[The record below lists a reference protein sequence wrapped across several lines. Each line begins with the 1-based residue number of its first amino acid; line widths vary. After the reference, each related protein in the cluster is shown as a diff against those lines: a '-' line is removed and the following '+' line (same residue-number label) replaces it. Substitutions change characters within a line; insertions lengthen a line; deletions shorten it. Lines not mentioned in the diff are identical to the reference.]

1 MWVLWEIGRTTARE
15 TAVSRISIDVTDAEH
30 RKLKALAAL
39 NGQSVKRFVLA
50 RTIGDQAQDADLS
63 ELEQLLD
70 RRIDRAQKQGASRR
84 TVGGIFGQ
92 ARRSASPC
100 PDA

>member
-1 MWVLWEIGRTTARE
+1 M
-15 TAVSRISIDVTDAEH
+15 SRISIDVTDAQH

-39 NGQSVKRFVLA
+39 NGQSVKHFVLA

-63 ELEQLLD
+63 ELEELLD
-70 RRIDRAQKQGASRR
+70 KRIDRAQAEGASRR
-84 TVGGIFGQ
+84 TVGGIFRQ
-92 ARRSASPC
+92 ALRSASPS

>member
-1 MWVLWEIGRTTARE
+1 M
-15 TAVSRISIDVTDAEH
+15 SRISIDVTDAEH

-50 RTIGDQAQDADLS
+50 RTLGDQAQDADLS
-63 ELEQLLD
+63 ELEELLD
-70 RRIDRAQKQGASRR
+70 KRIDRAKAEGTSKR

-92 ARRSASPC
+92 ARRSAGTN

>member
-1 MWVLWEIGRTTARE
+1 M
-15 TAVSRISIDVTDAEH
+15 SRISIDVTDAEH

-39 NGQSVKRFVLA
+39 HGQSVKRFVLA
-50 RTIGDQAQDADLS
+50 RTLGDQAQDTDLS
-63 ELEQLLD
+63 ELEELLD
-70 RRIDRAQKQGASRR
+70 KRIDRAKAEGTSKR

-92 ARRSASPC
+92 ARRSAGTN

>member
-1 MWVLWEIGRTTARE
+1 MN
-15 TAVSRISIDVTDAEH
+15 RISIDVTEAEH

-39 NGQSVKRFVLA
+39 NGQSVKHFVLA

-63 ELEQLLD
+63 ELEKLLD
-70 RRIDRAQKQGASRR
+70 KRIDRATAQGTSKR
-84 TVGGIFGQ
+84 TVGGIFRQ
-92 ARRSASPC
+92 ARQTAGPS

>member
-1 MWVLWEIGRTTARE
+1 M
-15 TAVSRISIDVTDAEH
+15 SRISIDVTDAEH

-39 NGQSVKRFVLA
+39 QGQSVKHFVLA
-50 RTIGDQAQDADLS
+50 RTIGDQAQDTELA
-63 ELEQLLD
+63 ELEELLD
-70 RRIDRAQKQGASRR
+70 KRIDRAKAESTSKR

-92 ARRSASPC
+92 ARQAGRPG